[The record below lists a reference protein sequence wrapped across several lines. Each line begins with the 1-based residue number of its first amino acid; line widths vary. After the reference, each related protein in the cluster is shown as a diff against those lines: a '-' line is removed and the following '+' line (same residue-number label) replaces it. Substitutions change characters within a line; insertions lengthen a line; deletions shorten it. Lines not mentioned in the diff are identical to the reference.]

1 MLLVRVLIL
10 RFHFINLIASLI
22 SCPSGSL
29 LSTGLVGPS
38 DPQTLV
44 AYGAGQQ
51 IASHLDLHLRHFPSI
66 SRCIIVNRTLNERAL
81 SLKNALTSTF
91 PQVDISLL
99 ASNVDLPVVES
110 FVKSADI
117 IIAATSST
125 IPLFPSS
132 WVKTGTHVI
141 LIGSYTPAMREVGKD
156 LILRSTQSFPED
168 GSVSMCPKLL
178 VDSREACL
186 HEAGELIDAHIKP
199 EQMTEIGELV
209 PMDEHGQVALIP
221 YHELL
226 SEKRARIH
234 KLDFAGPVTI
244 FKSVGIGLQDVAI
257 ASAIVDKALL
267 FGEKKIGTVIED
279 YDT

>member
-1 MLLVRVLIL
+1 
-10 RFHFINLIASLI
+10 
-22 SCPSGSL
+22 
-29 LSTGLVGPS
+29 VGPS
-38 DPQTLV
+38 DPQILV

-51 IASHLDLHLRHFPSI
+51 IASHLDLHLRKFPSI

-81 SLKNALTSTF
+81 SLKITLTSTF
-91 PQVDISLL
+91 PQVDISLFT
-99 ASNVDLPVVES
+99 SNGDLSIVES

-141 LIGSYTPAMREVGKD
+141 LIGSYTPNMREVDKD
-156 LILRSTQSFPED
+156 IILRSTQSFPGD
-168 GSVSMCPKLL
+168 GNVLICPKLL

-186 HEAGELIDAHIKP
+186 DEAGELIDAHIKP
-199 EQMTEIGELV
+199 EQMTEIGELI
-209 PMDEHGQVALIP
+209 PMDEHGQVALVP

-226 SEKRARIH
+226 SEWRARSDNH
-234 KLDFAGPVTI
+234 DFAGPITI

-257 ASAIVDKALL
+257 ASAIVDKALSSE
-267 FGEKKIGTVIED
+267 GKKIGTVIGD